1 MEPVILL
8 QTKLKKF
15 DPEMAIDGN
24 VGGQTLGALASL
36 SLVDRIWLDFELEQE
51 IGMASKAIV
60 GERGFKTPEYQYLRK
75 SDCDS
80 LIKRACRALGVEQYA
95 AVYCD
100 FMYREAGK
108 RRIGGEICYNVL
120 SRSGNSANSARGL
133 NQFQPPAWV
142 DARSKAL
149 QMNSKYD
156 IGDYKEGVYFPAN
169 NIIACIAY
177 SQLAIKLMVET
188 YNIPVNG
195 ETMYLAHNQG
205 PYFWEDFSTT
215 NFSGQSKEAQL
226 LITKYKRLYG

>member
-8 QTKLKKF
+8 QTKLQ
-15 DPEMAIDGN
+15 ELGQETAIDGV
-24 VGGQTLGALASL
+24 VGSQTLGSLASL

-60 GERGFKTPEYQYLRK
+60 GERGFLIPDYQFLKK
-75 SDCDS
+75 SDCDAY
-80 LIKRACRALGVEQYA
+80 IARACRAMGVEQYA

-120 SRSGNSANSARGL
+120 SRSGNSSQAARGL
-133 NQFQPPAWV
+133 TQFQPPAWE
-142 DARSKAL
+142 DARPIAL
-149 QMNSKYD
+149 QMNSKCD
-156 IGDYKEGVYFPAN
+156 IRGYKEGVYFPAN
-169 NIIACIAY
+169 NIVACIAY

-205 PYFWEDFSTT
+205 PHFWRTMKPK
-215 NFSGQSKEAQL
+215 NFSGQSKEARM
-226 LITKYKRLYG
+226 LITKYQRLYG